1 MAYVHLYTTEDEEAS
16 HIGERNGDMVMDRRL
31 DRPGRELKWFEHHPR
46 RKLVSVLRVILHG
59 FVYIARGF
67 LRILGKAF
75 R

>member
-1 MAYVHLYTTEDEEAS
+1 
-16 HIGERNGDMVMDRRL
+16 MDRRL